1 MMFSNLFTEDPYPD
15 ELLNLY
21 NPAYVGSV
29 VYLAGRAFQAKAK
42 RSVPIYFPFVM
53 FPLIAVDSCRKR
65 LPQRTGKLSDWARQH
80 GDALFDFPDRVVALR
95 PFVSSGLIFLHSHSL
110 VDRDED
116 DGNLRF
122 SASRFL
128 EDSID
133 SLVLSSEEV
142 RDELD
147 RAPIAG
153 RLLAAEREVSSV
165 LAIFGL
171 KP

>member
-1 MMFSNLFTEDPYPD
+1 MMLSDLFTDDPYPD

-29 VYLAGRAFQAKAK
+29 VYLAGRAFQAKSK
-42 RSVPIYFPFVM
+42 RSVPIYFPFVI
-53 FPLIAVDSCRKR
+53 FPLIAVDSCRNR
-65 LPQRTGKLSDWARQH
+65 LPQKTGKLSDWARQH

-95 PFVSSGLIFLHSHSL
+95 PFVSSSLIFLHSHSL
-110 VDRDED
+110 VGRDAG

-122 SASRFL
+122 SAHKSFK
-128 EDSID
+128 DSID
-133 SLVLSSEEV
+133 SLILSSEEV

-153 RLLAAEREVSSV
+153 RLLAAETEVSSV